1 VAKGAVLEG
10 KRLGVVMRVTHL
22 AYALEGLSIMTGA
35 ASDGGARN
43 PPHLAGAFIPRLL
56 NAIPDTSRH
65 YC

>member
-1 VAKGAVLEG
+1 MVEGAVLEWE
-10 KRLGVVMRVTHL
+10 RLGVVLRVKHL
-22 AYALEGLSIMTGA
+22 ACAVEGLSIMTGA

-43 PPHLAGAFIPRLL
+43 PPHLAGALSPRLL